1 MRISR
6 RFQPM
11 LCGLPS
17 RIAPSAMAAVAPVV
31 SAPALTVT
39 ASDSDTTETGTFL
52 PIIFTPPTT
61 GNSGTLVC

>member
-17 RIAPSAMAAVAPVV
+17 RIAPSAVVAVAPVV
-31 SAPALTVT
+31 SALALTVT
-39 ASDSDTTETGTFL
+39 ARDSDTAQEGVGSQ
-52 PIIFTPPTT
+52 IILAPPPA
-61 GNSGTLVC
+61 GSPPTLVC